1 MRELFTV
8 DTQDYN
14 PNGSVHRRPS
24 ARAIIERDGKVLV
37 MHSRKFNYY
46 KFPGGGIEQGETP
59 EQALVR
65 EVREES
71 GYFVRPET
79 IEEYGSVLRR
89 NRDNKDPEGIFEQ
102 QNYYYFCEIGDE
114 RVPVVQEDYEIEEAF
129 EPVWVEFLTRLTRC
143 NREAIRR
150 GGGDAALIER
160 EMRVFDMA
168 DEALRRRRFER
179 EEREAIE
186 ALGEITQEDTTYG
199 TAQNGAAPES
209 TAQKGATPAGTTQ
222 EGETPAGTT
231 PDDTAQEGAAPDD
244 IAQEGAA
251 PDGTAQNGAAPDG
264 TTQAGAVADG
274 GPHGRDVDYTGMI
287 EYVRSVLEPV
297 QTEGEGGIGVH
308 KLEFGYSRFEHSKR
322 VLGWAKRL
330 YDRTEDKTG
339 LRYEDLMIATIFHDV
354 GRSESAKTG
363 LMSHAAAGVPITREY
378 LQAHGFSE
386 ERTEYICGLVG
397 AHSDKWRMTDPDIDR
412 NLLMLMEADYLDDMG
427 ALGLVMDTLIVRA
440 RKEKATFYD
449 CYNHFCRYT
458 LPMQYDSPMVTPE
471 GKFFWDEKTE
481 IVKRFVEH
489 IRRDISV

>member
-1 MRELFTV
+1 MRELFAI
-8 DTQDYN
+8 DTHDYN
-14 PNGSVHRRPS
+14 ENGRVHVRPS
-24 ARAIIERDGKVLV
+24 ARAIIERGGKVLV
-37 MHSRKFNYY
+37 MHSRKYDYY

-71 GYFVRPET
+71 GYLVRPET

-89 NRDNKDPEGIFEQ
+89 NRDNKDPEAIFEQ

-114 RVPVVQEDYEIEEAF
+114 RVPIVQEDYEIDEGF
-129 EPVWVEFLTRLTRC
+129 EPVWVEFLTTLTRI
-143 NREAIRR
+143 NRAAIRR

-168 DEALRRRRFER
+168 DEEVRRRQFAR
-179 EEREAIE
+179 EEAEAIR
-186 ALGEITQEDTTYG
+186 ALG
-199 TAQNGAAPES
+199 
-209 TAQKGATPAGTTQ
+209 
-222 EGETPAGTT
+222 
-231 PDDTAQEGAAPDD
+231 D
-244 IAQEGAA
+244 IAQ
-251 PDGTAQNGAAPDG
+251 G
-264 TTQAGAVADG
+264 TTAPAKIDYAD
-274 GPHGRDVDYTGMI
+274 MI
-287 EYVRSVLEPV
+287 EYVGRVLEPV
-297 QTEGEGGIGVH
+297 QTEGEGGVGAH
-308 KLEFGYSRFEHSKR
+308 KQEFGYSRFEHSKR

-339 LRYEDLMIATIFHDV
+339 LRYEDLMVATIFHDV

-363 LMSHAAAGVPITREY
+363 LMTHAAAGVPITREY
-378 LQAHGFSE
+378 LLAHGFPE

-397 AHSDKWRMTDPDIDR
+397 AHSDKWRMTEPDIDR

-427 ALGLVMDTLIVRA
+427 ALGIVMDTLIVRA

-449 CYNHFCRYT
+449 CFNHFCRYT
-458 LPMQYDSPMVTPE
+458 LPMQYESPMVTPE

-481 IVKRFVEH
+481 IVRKFVNH

>member
-89 NRDNKDPEGIFEQ
+89 NRDNKDPEAIFEQ
-102 QNYYYFCEIGDE
+102 QNFYYFCEIGDE

-209 TAQKGATPAGTTQ
+209 TAQEGATS
-222 EGETPAGTT
+222 AGTT
-231 PDDTAQEGAAPDD
+231 PDDT
-244 IAQEGAA
+244 AQEGAA

-481 IVKRFVEH
+481 IVQRFVDH

>member
-14 PNGSVHRRPS
+14 PNGQVHRRPS
-24 ARAIIERDGKVLV
+24 ARAIIERNGKVLV
-37 MHSRKFNYY
+37 MHSRKFDYY
-46 KFPGGGIEQGETP
+46 KFPGGGIEEGESA
-59 EQALVR
+59 EQALIR

-186 ALGEITQEDTTYG
+186 ALGEIAQEDTTYG
-199 TAQNGAAPES
+199 TAQNGAAPDG
-209 TAQKGATPAGTTQ
+209 TAQEGATPAGAAPDGTAQ
-222 EGETPAGTT
+222 EGATPAGTT
-231 PDDTAQEGAAPDD
+231 PDDTAQE
-244 IAQEGAA
+244 
-251 PDGTAQNGAAPDG
+251 GAAPDG

-440 RKEKATFYD
+440 RKERATFYD

-458 LPMQYDSPMVTPE
+458 LPMQHDSPMVTPE

>member
-1 MRELFTV
+1 MNMKELFSI
-8 DTQDYN
+8 DTHDYN
-14 PNGSVHRRPS
+14 PEGIVHRRPS

-37 MHSRKFNYY
+37 MHSRKYDY
-46 KFPGGGIEQGETP
+46 CKFPGGGIEEGETP

-71 GYFVRPET
+71 GYPVKPET

-89 NRDNKDPEGIFEQ
+89 NRDNKDPEAIFEQ
-102 QNYYYFCEIGDE
+102 QNYYFFCEIGDE
-114 RVPVVQEDYEIEEAF
+114 RVPIVQEEYEIEEGF
-129 EPVWVEFLTRLTRC
+129 EPIWVEFLTSLVRI

-150 GGGDAALIER
+150 GSGDTTLIER

-168 DEALRRRRFER
+168 DEVLRKRRFER
-179 EEREAIE
+179 EEADSIR
-186 ALGEITQEDTTYG
+186 ALGDIVQEDTTYVVEGKPSGREEAPGIDAG
-199 TAQNGAAPES
+199 TAPG
-209 TAQKGATPAGTTQ
+209 K
-222 EGETPAGTT
+222 
-231 PDDTAQEGAAPDD
+231 
-244 IAQEGAA
+244 
-251 PDGTAQNGAAPDG
+251 
-264 TTQAGAVADG
+264 
-274 GPHGRDVDYTGMI
+274 VDYADMI

-297 QTEGEGGIGVH
+297 QTEGESGVGVH

-354 GRSESAKTG
+354 GRAESAKTG
-363 LMSHAAAGVPITREY
+363 LISHAAAGVPITREY
-378 LQAHGFSE
+378 LLAHGYPE
-386 ERTEYICGLVG
+386 ARVEYICGLVG
-397 AHSDKWRMTDPDIDR
+397 AHSDKWRMTEPDIDR

-427 ALGLVMDTLIVRA
+427 ALGIVMDALIVRA
-440 RKEKATFYD
+440 RNEKATFYD

-471 GKFFWDEKTE
+471 GRFFWDEKTD
-481 IVKRFVEH
+481 IVKKFVEH

>member
-8 DTQDYN
+8 DKKDYN
-14 PNGSVHRRPS
+14 PDGPVFRRPS

-37 MHSRKFNYY
+37 MHSRKYDYY
-46 KFPGGGIEQGETP
+46 KFPGGGIEEGETP

-71 GYFVRPET
+71 GYLVKPET

-89 NRDNKDPEGIFEQ
+89 NVDDKNPEGIFEQ
-102 QNYYYFCEIGDE
+102 QNYYYFCDIGEE
-114 RVPVVQEDYEIEEAF
+114 RVPIVQEDYEIEEAF
-129 EPVWVEFLTRLTRC
+129 EPVWVEFLTSLTRC

-168 DEALRRRRFER
+168 DEVLRKRRFER

-186 ALGEITQEDTTYG
+186 ALALI
-199 TAQNGAAPES
+199 S
-209 TAQKGATPAGTTQ
+209 TAPLNGRPLSGA
-222 EGETPAGTT
+222 
-231 PDDTAQEGAAPDD
+231 
-244 IAQEGAA
+244 
-251 PDGTAQNGAAPDG
+251 
-264 TTQAGAVADG
+264 
-274 GPHGRDVDYTGMI
+274 DYLDMI

-297 QTEGEGGIGVH
+297 QTEGEGGVGVH

-322 VLGWAKRL
+322 VLGWSKRL

-354 GRSESAKTG
+354 GRSESARTG

-378 LQAHGFSE
+378 LLAHGFPE
-386 ERTEYICGLVG
+386 DRTEYICGLVG
-397 AHSDKWRMTDPDIDR
+397 AHSDKWRMTEPDIDR

-440 RKEKATFYD
+440 RNEKATFYD

-481 IVKRFVEH
+481 IVQRFVDL

>member
-37 MHSRKFNYY
+37 MHSRKFDYY
-46 KFPGGGIEQGETP
+46 KFPGGGIEEGESA
-59 EQALVR
+59 EQALIR

-186 ALGEITQEDTTYG
+186 ALGEIAQEDTTYG
-199 TAQNGAAPES
+199 TAQNGAAPDG
-209 TAQKGATPAGTTQ
+209 TAQEGA
-222 EGETPAGTT
+222 TPAGTT
-231 PDDTAQEGAAPDD
+231 PDDTAQEGAAPD
-244 IAQEGAA
+244 
-251 PDGTAQNGAAPDG
+251 GTPQNGVAPDG

-287 EYVRSVLEPV
+287 EYVRSVLESV

-440 RKEKATFYD
+440 RKERATFYD

>member
-1 MRELFTV
+1 MRELFVV

-14 PNGSVHRRPS
+14 PDGQVHRRPS

-37 MHSRKFNYY
+37 MHSRKFDYY
-46 KFPGGGIEQGETP
+46 KFPGGGIEEGESA
-59 EQALVR
+59 EQALIR

-89 NRDNKDPEGIFEQ
+89 NRDNKDSEAIFEQ
-102 QNYYYFCEIGDE
+102 QNFYYFCEIGDE
-114 RVPVVQEDYEIEEAF
+114 RVPVVQEDYEIEEGF
-129 EPVWVEFLTRLTRC
+129 EPVWVEFLTRLMRS
-143 NREAIRR
+143 NRNAIRR
-150 GGGDAALIER
+150 GDGDAALIER

-168 DEALRRRRFER
+168 DEALRLRRFER

-186 ALGEITQEDTTYG
+186 ALALGKSARNDAVDA
-199 TAQNGAAPES
+199 AQNGTEGSQGCAEGSGAAQYEV
-209 TAQKGATPAGTTQ
+209 TADA
-222 EGETPAGTT
+222 
-231 PDDTAQEGAAPDD
+231 AQENAASANAVQADKPLSGA
-244 IAQEGAA
+244 
-251 PDGTAQNGAAPDG
+251 
-264 TTQAGAVADG
+264 
-274 GPHGRDVDYTGMI
+274 DYMDMI
-287 EYVRSVLEPV
+287 EYVRNVLEPV

-330 YDRTEDKTG
+330 YDRTENKTG

-481 IVKRFVEH
+481 IVKRFVEL